1 MSNTVYDK
9 LLDAIAIVVNSDDG
23 TWRER
28 RDKVR
33 QSADDMGLDT
43 ELAEFIGWWEP
54 QDTQ

>member
-43 ELAEFIGWWEP
+43 ELAEFIGWFEP
-54 QDTQ
+54 ATK